1 MEKFYITGGL
11 IFMKLLRNI
20 AAAVSLMM
28 LIICLSVTITLNFR
42 PLYYFDIGYLNIA
55 ETSGVDAETIKKNYD
70 ILIDYN
76 SMFNNDTLEF
86 PDFAMSEHGRIH
98 FEEVK
103 AIFVSIQYIGIAA
116 LIFSVILIIVSAKK
130 KDRLYLK
137 LASVFT
143 VVIPTALGIFIA
155 ANWKKVF
162 VTFHHI
168 FFSNDYWIFN
178 PSEDAIITVLPDTF
192 FMHCAIM
199 ILVLVVFGSGLCAA
213 AYVIARRRAQ
223 KL

>member
-1 MEKFYITGGL
+1 
-11 IFMKLLRNI
+11 MKLFRNI
-20 AAAVSLMM
+20 MTAASLMM
-28 LIICLSVTITLNFR
+28 LIIALSVTITLNFR
-42 PLYYFDIGYLNIA
+42 PLYYFDIGHLNIA
-55 ETSGVDAETIKKNYD
+55 ETSGVDAKTIKKNYD

-103 AIFVSIQYIGIAA
+103 AIFVGIQCIGIAA
-116 LIFSVILIIVSAKK
+116 FILSAVLIFINIKK

-137 LASVFT
+137 LTAIFT
-143 VVIPTALGIFIA
+143 IVIPAALGIFIA
-155 ANWKKVF
+155 ANWKKAF

-199 ILVLVVFGSGLCAA
+199 ILALVILGSVICAVC
-213 AYVIARRRAQ
+213 YIASGRRN
-223 KL
+223 KKTL